1 SGISKLRRRF
11 EDASSEPHKI
21 KTIWG
26 RGYLFSPSA
35 WDE

>member
-1 SGISKLRRRF
+1 RRRF
-11 EDASSEPHKI
+11 DDSSSEPLKI

-35 WDE
+35 WVD